1 MANATSF
8 CGSFLHFLLLLAAV
22 AVAVSVASEL
32 RRPDLSQAYNH
43 TVLLDDDQVAF
54 FWTLHPDS
62 ISIAA
67 RSKKTSTSGY
77 LAIAIGDGMVNSHA
91 YVGWTDAD
99 GNGRVSTYWI
109 DGKDV
114 SRLHPTSEKQLA
126 DARFQSE
133 KGLLSLE
140 FRRPLSSPCVGWPE
154 CENHID
160 PDLPLPIVWARGAR
174 WSDTR
179 LSWGNMH
186 AITSDR
192 AVRVLLTHGTV
203 EEVKGVPL
211 AYAAHGFF
219 MFISWGILLP
229 CGVLAARY
237 LRRQWHLRLQSSGL
251 ALALIAIVPAAFE
264 LRGLVLSS
272 THSAIGIAAM
282 SMACA
287 QPINAYLRP
296 KPPAAG
302 GEVASGATILWPSI
316 HFWIGRSAI
325 LVGIVAILSG
335 LKQVADAYDCEA
347 VDAATWA
354 FMLWVLVGAAVAL
367 FLEYM
372 ELKRSRKERNSFAGR
387 FGSQGNGEEEE
398 CSIDLLKSQEPPG
411 RSQGISAAAPSGG
424 SRKVSILQARA
435 SVVDSSES
443 SSGFSKRMERA
454 WIISKLWV
462 TEGNEVAR
470 KIVVATSDC
479 SWKRLLLSYGFQPRP
494 IACSTCESDGYVE
507 CKWCAGTGF
516 FILGNQML
524 CEVPSRNTTCII
536 CAGKGSTA
544 CPDCKGTGFR
554 AKWLEDPQPP
564 K

>member
-1 MANATSF
+1 MANATSLVV
-8 CGSFLHFLLLLAAV
+8 SFLLLLPAF
-22 AVAVSVASEL
+22 AVSVASEL
-32 RRPDLSQAYNH
+32 RRPDLSQTYNH

-67 RSKKTSTSGY
+67 RSKKTSSGY

-114 SRLHPTSEKQLA
+114 SRVHPTGEKLA
-126 DARFQSE
+126 DARFQFE

-140 FRRPLSSPCVGWPE
+140 FRRPLSPPCGGRPE
-154 CENHID
+154 CGSLID

-174 WSDTR
+174 WSETQ

-192 AVRVLLTHGTV
+192 AVRVLLTHGIV
-203 EEVKGVPL
+203 EEAKGVPL
-211 AYAAHGFF
+211 AYAVHGFF

-237 LRRQWHLRLQSSGL
+237 LRQQLHLRLQSSGL

-272 THSAIGIAAM
+272 THSAIGITAM

-302 GEVASGATILWPSI
+302 EVASGARILWPSI

-325 LVGIVAILSG
+325 PVGIVAVLSG
-335 LKQVADAYDCEA
+335 LKHVADAYDCEA
-347 VDAATWA
+347 VDAVTWA
-354 FMLWVLVGAAVAL
+354 FMLWVLVGAAAVL
-367 FLEYM
+367 FLEYKA
-372 ELKRSRKERNSFAGR
+372 LKRSRKERNSFAG
-387 FGSQGNGEEEE
+387 NGEE
-398 CSIDLLKSQEPPG
+398 CSIDLLKSQEPG
-411 RSQGISAAAPSGG
+411 RSQ
-424 SRKVSILQARA
+424 VQL
-435 SVVDSSES
+435 ES
-443 SSGFSKRMERA
+443 
-454 WIISKLWV
+454 L
-462 TEGNEVAR
+462 N
-470 KIVVATSDC
+470 
-479 SWKRLLLSYGFQPRP
+479 
-494 IACSTCESDGYVE
+494 
-507 CKWCAGTGF
+507 
-516 FILGNQML
+516 
-524 CEVPSRNTTCII
+524 
-536 CAGKGSTA
+536 
-544 CPDCKGTGFR
+544 
-554 AKWLEDPQPP
+554 
-564 K
+564 